1 VLEKGKCL
9 DGNITYYGD
18 YNSTHNSYTDTG
30 HNISYEDGD
39 EILNFYKLPVFA
51 VPLIFG
57 ITSNVIIL
65 IIIICNKDMRTV
77 PNMYIINLAISDIIY
92 LTVIFFELYTNST
105 PFKREDN
112 NFMCTFLPFFIRLS
126 VCLSA
131 YSLAVFSFQRY
142 RVTANPFHLRV
153 SSQATWRA
161 TVAAICGV
169 WIVSASFAVPSV
181 LSKYMC
187 QYFYITNSLT
197 YYRHVVIFELLAS
210 CVIPLFVIAFSYIT
224 TARHLVE
231 SSRSISEGTQNPQL
245 NTRRNTAKIV
255 VGLVLV
261 FLISNV
267 PYHAFWTNF
276 ICSNDLFFFK
286 FNNILDNSED
296 KFQNT
301 YVILTCF
308 LPINSCL
315 NPVAL
320 FCTSNPF
327 RQHLKR
333 YLTCFCKTN
342 SPPTD
347 FELRLRN

>member
-1 VLEKGKCL
+1 MGVLGNGQCL
-9 DGNITYYGD
+9 EGNIEYYGD
-18 YNSTHNSYTDTG
+18 YNNQTYNYTENNDKYKSGFLNHYEVPVYVIPFTFGTTG
-30 HNISYEDGD
+30 
-39 EILNFYKLPVFA
+39 
-51 VPLIFG
+51 
-57 ITSNVIIL
+57 NVIIL

-153 SSQATWRA
+153 SSQATWRV

-255 VGLVLV
+255 VGLTVV
-261 FLISNV
+261 FLISYV
-267 PYHAFWTNF
+267 PYHVFWTYF
-276 ICSNDLFFFK
+276 ICTAHFSSYLTNFTDVIDKSNYKL
-286 FNNILDNSED
+286 
-296 KFQNT
+296 QYT
-301 YVILTCF
+301 YLISTCF
-308 LPINSCL
+308 LLTNSCL

-320 FCTSNPF
+320 FYTSSPF

-333 YLTCFCKTN
+333 YLTCFCKQIPLLLN
-342 SPPTD
+342 W
-347 FELRLRN
+347 N